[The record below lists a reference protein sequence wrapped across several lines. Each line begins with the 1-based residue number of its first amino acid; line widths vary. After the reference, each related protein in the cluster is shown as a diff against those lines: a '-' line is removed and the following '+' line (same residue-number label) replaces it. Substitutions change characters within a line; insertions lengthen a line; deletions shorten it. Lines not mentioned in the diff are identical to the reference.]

1 MKNFLIVTGGF
12 FGVVLLLNLVAFII
26 ELAFMIPFGGMTLTI
41 GFFALLIWALYKAT
55 ISLFDEEN

>member
-1 MKNFLIVTGGF
+1 VTGGF
-12 FGVVLLLNLVAFII
+12 FGVVLLLNLVAFIV